1 MRISFKLF
9 EFFANCK
16 CFEKESK
23 YDEVRKFPKPTTD
36 RDEIGGDGNSS
47 SGNYDHLGGD
57 ILSSLKEEAV
67 ANDSMKIDRM
77 FYEKL
82 EDSVRENDVIASSIA
97 AGHWD
102 RVIIDDSK
110 RLTSLYTTSSF
121 TIADLK
127 AVPAECRKIIPEY
140 IEDYV

>member
-1 MRISFKLF
+1 VRTSFKLF
-9 EFFANCK
+9 DFFANCE

-47 SGNYDHLGGD
+47 SGNYDQLGGD

-67 ANDSMKIDRM
+67 GNDGMKIDRM

-82 EDSVRENDVIASSIA
+82 KDSLRENDVIASSIA
-97 AGHWD
+97 VGQWD
-102 RVIIDDSK
+102 RVIIDGPK
-110 RLTSLYTTSSF
+110 RLTSLYTTFSF
-121 TIADLK
+121 TAADLK
-127 AVPAECRKIIPEY
+127 AVPAEYRKIIPEY
-140 IEDYV
+140 IKDYV